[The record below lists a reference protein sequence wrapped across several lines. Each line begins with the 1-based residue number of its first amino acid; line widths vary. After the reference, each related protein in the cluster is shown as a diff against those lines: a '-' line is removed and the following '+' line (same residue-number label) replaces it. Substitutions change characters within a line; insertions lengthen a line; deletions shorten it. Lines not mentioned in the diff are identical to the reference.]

1 MSRRMDLFF
10 FFSESIDL
18 IRDTIGEMDRGCFAS
33 QTWNRRIEMGCVY
46 IYIYTYEVVNVVIIQ
61 RN

>member
-1 MSRRMDLFF
+1 MEEDVAENGSLF

-33 QTWNRRIEMGCVY
+33 QTCAGIVG
-46 IYIYTYEVVNVVIIQ
+46 
-61 RN
+61 